1 MVYQRVSKSSSGN
14 SQIHKKDS
22 PSSVPAMPVQ
32 AKSDSASPQDQE
44 MPNYTPL
51 AANWATNNNLMRSL
65 SGTQAIQRQEELGKE
80 EMEPIQAKLT
90 IGQGGDKY
98 EQEADQTAQRVVSQI
113 NSPQGQALQREEK
126 PEEHEELQ
134 MKSEIQRKSAGGM
147 DATPDLE
154 ASIQKAKGSGQ
165 PLADN
170 IREPMEQ
177 AFGADFSGVKVHTDA
192 KSNQLNQSIQAK
204 AFTTGQD
211 VFFRQGAYEPESRS
225 GQELIAHELTHV
237 VQQSGGAVQ
246 RSPLPQ
252 PKGQMPMQKSPQGTI
267 QRNVGFE
274 FEVGGYPVT
283 KMTRNMLP
291 AEAAGTN
298 VIPNAAQDDNLLA
311 KADVLARN
319 TGFEL
324 QIDEGNGD
332 KHLEFV
338 TNPPGFAENKAG
350 RAALKKTMEG
360 IEALGHEVKQK
371 VAASNTKMN
380 DGMGDKQVSQT
391 GAITGGVPTRP
402 ETLIRGEGQMEAEP
416 QTTAGIRF
424 DQIPSLI
431 ANMAKQPGE
440 TPNVTQARSV
450 QRAVMAHK
458 SVQSDTAAMRTSV
471 SDVRTTI
478 GTFKTQMQAAG
489 VVLPAN
495 FGSEKLVG
503 LMSLIYVYLKRG
515 KQGVGTYPKALFPM
529 LGITD
534 FGTMFTLLPDD
545 DQDPFLANA
554 QRFEDINLDAAG
566 LTGTGGT
573 AFFEGGFASPLTN
586 MTVLQSQQ
594 TAAALG
600 AITRHDWLTDI
611 PNGVDRLSKGYANI
625 GALESMGKLNRGE
638 QVGKT
643 HIFSANTTSGAP
655 ILELRRHMGH
665 LGINNWKD
673 WALDMYDFIVKLNDL
688 KTDNFERRRYD
699 YNQPK

>member
-1 MVYQRVSKSSSGN
+1 MGYQRVSKPSSGN
-14 SQIHKKDS
+14 SQIHKKES

-32 AKSDSASPQDQE
+32 AKSDSALAQDQE
-44 MPNYTPL
+44 MPNYIPL

-65 SGTQAIQRQEELGKE
+65 SGTQEIQRQEELGKE

-90 IGQGGDKY
+90 IGQVGDKY

-126 PEEHEELQ
+126 PEEEELQ
-134 MKSEIQRKSAGGM
+134 KKPMVQRKSAGGGM
-147 DATPDLE
+147 DVTPNLE
-154 ASIQKAKGSGQ
+154 ESIQQAKGGGQ

-170 IREPMEQ
+170 IRKPMEQ
-177 AFGADFSGVKVHTDA
+177 AFGADFSSVNIHTDA
-192 KSNQLNQSIQAK
+192 QSDQLNQSIQAK

-211 VFFRQGAYEPESRS
+211 IFFRQEAYDPGSQG

-252 PKGQMPMQKSPQGTI
+252 PKGLMPMQKSPQGTI

-274 FEVGGYPVT
+274 FEVGSYPVT
-283 KMTRNMLP
+283 KMMRNMLP

-324 QIDEGNGD
+324 QIDEGVQD

-350 RAALKKTMEG
+350 RAALKKAMED
-360 IEALGHEVKQK
+360 IEALGHEVEQK

-380 DGMGDKQVSQT
+380 DGMADQQVIQT
-391 GAITGGVPTRP
+391 GEITGGVPTRP
-402 ETLIRGEGQMEAEP
+402 ETLIRGGGQMRAEP

-440 TPNVTQARSV
+440 TPNVTEARGV
-450 QRAVMAHK
+450 QRTVMAQK
-458 SVQSDTAAMRTSV
+458 SVESDTAAMRTAV

-495 FGSEKLVG
+495 FGSEKLV
-503 LMSLIYVYLKRG
+503 
-515 KQGVGTYPKALFPM
+515 
-529 LGITD
+529 
-534 FGTMFTLLPDD
+534 
-545 DQDPFLANA
+545 
-554 QRFEDINLDAAG
+554 
-566 LTGTGGT
+566 
-573 AFFEGGFASPLTN
+573 
-586 MTVLQSQQ
+586 
-594 TAAALG
+594 
-600 AITRHDWLTDI
+600 
-611 PNGVDRLSKGYANI
+611 
-625 GALESMGKLNRGE
+625 
-638 QVGKT
+638 
-643 HIFSANTTSGAP
+643 
-655 ILELRRHMGH
+655 
-665 LGINNWKD
+665 
-673 WALDMYDFIVKLNDL
+673 
-688 KTDNFERRRYD
+688 
-699 YNQPK
+699 